1 VSRLTQVL
9 PALGL
14 VLLIGAVAFLVFYVL
29 SRQRKQRVVVLDSLA
44 ARFGV
49 RNVRSTWDA
58 VEAEIAGPTWR
69 GTLKAVTTSRSN
81 FEITTVEATTDNDA
95 GSEPFGPE
103 IERLRAELHPGISHA
118 LVGVVPGVFL
128 TRKGRSVSVVVMGQ
142 HFEDR
147 EHVERVLNLVSMLC
161 ER

>member
-1 VSRLTQVL
+1 MSRLTQAL

-14 VLLIGAVAFLVFYVL
+14 VLLVGAGAFLVFFLL
-29 SRQRKQRVVVLDSLA
+29 SRQRRRRVVVLEALA
-44 ARFGV
+44 GRFGV
-49 RNVRSTWDA
+49 RNVRPTWDA

-95 GSEPFGPE
+95 GSEPLGPE
-103 IERLRAELHPGISHA
+103 IERQRAELHPGISHA
-118 LVGVVPGVFL
+118 LVGVVPGVFV
-128 TRKGRSVSVVVMGQ
+128 TREGRNATVVVMGQ
-142 HFEDR
+142 HFDDE
-147 EHVERVLNLVSMLC
+147 EHVERVLTLLSMLC